1 MLVLQKINVNL
12 VVNTCCKLQFQF
24 Y

>member
-12 VVNTCCKLQFQF
+12 VINTCCKLQFQF